1 MRALLTILA
10 VTLAVTVSGQQY
22 QQSANSGY
30 SDAEYADY
38 ESPRPVHPSPRSYA
52 TSQAPAQRAP
62 APSAPKPT
70 PVAILKQI
78 NRHNEDGSYTYGFEG
93 GDGSFKI
100 ETKLPTGEVK
110 GKYGFVDDT
119 GKVRVVEYGA
129 NKYGFQ
135 PSGEGIT
142 VAPPTLVDETTN
154 KDGLHNTNTNYQD
167 YGDYQQPAPAPPRP
181 QHRPAPPAPAPLRPQ
196 ENYERAQYA
205 PQSQPEYHRAAQTQA
220 IYTPQ
225 QNIRA
230 RIPAGPPAQSPI
242 FSPAAQSA
250 PPLNIPHSRQELG
263 YAGQRPAP
271 VHQSQAYDEPEPIRP
286 QYNQQGPVQFS
297 PAPQNPPRPQLQ
309 ARSQGGG
316 ILDQLARDYAL
327 PQGGAAPLHDISF
340 GYY

>member
-1 MRALLTILA
+1 MA
-10 VTLAVTVSGQQY
+10 TLAVVAVSGQRY
-22 QQSANSGY
+22 EEPSNGY
-30 SDAEYADY
+30 REEYADY
-38 ESPRPVHPSPRSYA
+38 ESPRPAHPTPRSYA
-52 TSQAPAQRAP
+52 PAQAPAQRAP
-62 APSAPKPT
+62 APAGPKPT

-142 VAPPTLVDETTN
+142 VAPPTLVDETTG
-154 KDGLHNTNTNYQD
+154 KDGLHNANSNYQD
-167 YGDYQQPAPAPPRP
+167 YNDYQAAAPAPAPVRP
-181 QHRPAPPAPAPLRPQ
+181 QIRPTPQAASLRQQEAYERSQYQPAVQQQQYQPPRAHTQAVYAPQQSARARVPAPAPQR
-196 ENYERAQYA
+196 
-205 PQSQPEYHRAAQTQA
+205 
-220 IYTPQ
+220 
-225 QNIRA
+225 
-230 RIPAGPPAQSPI
+230 PI
-242 FSPAAQSA
+242 FAQAAPA
-250 PPLNIPHSRQELG
+250 PLPQSRQELG
-263 YAGQRPAP
+263 YSAPRQQAYAPRPAP
-271 VHQSQAYDEPEPIRP
+271 VHQQQSYDEPEPIP
-286 QYNQQGPVQFS
+286 QQYSQQGPVQFA
-297 PAPQNPPRPQLQ
+297 PAPHQSAPRPQPQ

>member
-1 MRALLTILA
+1 MLA
-10 VTLAVTVSGQQY
+10 VSGQQY
-22 QQSANSGY
+22 EQPSNGY
-30 SDAEYADY
+30 RDDYADY
-38 ESPRPVHPSPRSYA
+38 EAPRPAHPTPRSYA
-52 TSQAPAQRAP
+52 PAQAPAQRAP
-62 APSAPKPT
+62 APAGPKPT

-167 YGDYQQPAPAPPRP
+167 YGDYQQQPAPVRP
-181 QHRPAPPAPAPLRPQ
+181 QIRPTPAAATLRQ
-196 ENYERAQYA
+196 QQAYERAQYA
-205 PQSQPEYHRAAQTQA
+205 QPQAQPQPQQYQPRAQTQA
-220 IYTPQ
+220 IYAPQ
-225 QNIRA
+225 QNPRA
-230 RIPAGPPAQSPI
+230 RIPVGPAHQSPL
-242 FSPAAQSA
+242 FSQAAQA
-250 PPLNIPHSRQELG
+250 PLPQSRQELA
-263 YAGQRPAP
+263 YTAPRPAP
-271 VHQSQAYDEPEPIRP
+271 VHQPQVYDEPEPIRQ

-297 PAPQNPPRPQLQ
+297 PAPQPAPRAQPQSQ
-309 ARSQGGG
+309 ARTQGGG